1 MSLTSQG
8 RIVNRKVKEAPRT
21 CGEMKEDSF
30 LSRGGKR
37 IFGTL
42 RNSVIINQEISV
54 VDDLGKKICT
64 WPLEKLSQFAEPG
77 TFDFYIDEYKN
88 RLYPHFKKENGFF
101 VVAVNLEDCSLAE
114 TSYLEKLDFP
124 KCEKPSKKKS
134 RKRRRS

>member
-1 MSLTSQG
+1 
-8 RIVNRKVKEAPRT
+8 
-21 CGEMKEDSF
+21 MKEDNF

-64 WPLEKLSQFAEPG
+64 WPLEKLSQYAEPG

-114 TSYLEKLDFP
+114 TSYLEKLNFP